1 MKKNTV
7 LLSLAILSL
16 GQFSLL
22 ADTNNSAFQ
31 QSSKVFYNKEKFYI
45 EGNNNQAVTD
55 TVETFQTNNAENET
69 LQFTKA
75 SNNNSQ
81 ELTSSSSQTTED
93 ELVNVIKEKQKD
105 KKEWIDTVNFIQPS
119 SIAENEELQNK
130 VDQALTR
137 SEQEQLLILWRATLE
152 RNKTIRFIVQKLA
165 PDNANAK
172 RNKVLGQILNTAVF
186 LPFYALQSVAPT
198 DTSALASYLGAGV
211 AGDIINGA
219 SRRNKDKLI
228 LTQTEMVIM
237 FMMIDEVAER
247 VRDEYR
253 QYKAEYMDSL
263 LIQEEIKEAKEEA
276 AASLQVNSE
285 EAQFLTQIRLRQ
297 LERES
302 RRINAR
308 LRSNRITLLDLCGE
322 DAVQDVDKL
331 IQKEVITL
339 AQFK

>member
-1 MKKNTV
+1 MNYISLLMKKTNV
-7 LLSLAILSL
+7 FLCLAVLSL
-16 GQFSLL
+16 GQVSYLTNAKSLE
-22 ADTNNSAFQ
+22 
-31 QSSKVFYNKEKFYI
+31 QSSNVFYNKEFKNKY
-45 EGNNNQAVTD
+45 
-55 TVETFQTNNAENET
+55 
-69 LQFTKA
+69 K
-75 SNNNSQ
+75 NNNSEFYIDDSNTQVQ
-81 ELTSSSSQTTED
+81 EESIEFTNNTSITETNTTD
-93 ELVNVIKEKQKD
+93 QDAELINIIQEKQKD

-119 SIAENEELQNK
+119 AISGNEELQNK
-130 VDQALTR
+130 VDKALSR
-137 SEQEQLLILWRATLE
+137 AEQEQLLILWRATLE

-165 PDNANAK
+165 PDNDNNK

-219 SRRNKDKLI
+219 SRRNKDKLV

-247 VRDEYR
+247 VRDEFR
-253 QYKAEYMDSL
+253 RYKAEYIDSL
-263 LIQEEIKEAKEEA
+263 LIQEEMSEARQEA
-276 AASLQVNSE
+276 AASLEINSP
-285 EAQFLTQIRLRQ
+285 EAKFLTQIRLRQ

-322 DAVQDVDKL
+322 ESVKSVDEL
-331 IQKEVITL
+331 IKKEALTL